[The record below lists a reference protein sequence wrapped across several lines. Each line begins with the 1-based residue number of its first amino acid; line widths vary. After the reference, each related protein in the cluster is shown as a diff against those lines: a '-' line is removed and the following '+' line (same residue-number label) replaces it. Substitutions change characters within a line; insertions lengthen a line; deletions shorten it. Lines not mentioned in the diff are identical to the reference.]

1 MVRGSFRGGRIN
13 LIQFLFLFF
22 YFLKEV
28 GYTDDWYSYDIMS
41 KEIDTVETFNA
52 TFHLTRKLEALTERI
67 DQQQM
72 DALMQDRNPVR
83 TLRYLYDTVLD
94 G

>member
-1 MVRGSFRGGRIN
+1 MLPGAFHFWE
-13 LIQFLFLFF
+13 FLEFF

-41 KEIDTVETFNA
+41 KEIDTIETFNA

-67 DQQQM
+67 DQQHM
-72 DALMQDRNPVR
+72 SVLMQDRNPVKS
-83 TLRYLYDTVLD
+83 LRYLYDAVL
-94 G
+94 GG